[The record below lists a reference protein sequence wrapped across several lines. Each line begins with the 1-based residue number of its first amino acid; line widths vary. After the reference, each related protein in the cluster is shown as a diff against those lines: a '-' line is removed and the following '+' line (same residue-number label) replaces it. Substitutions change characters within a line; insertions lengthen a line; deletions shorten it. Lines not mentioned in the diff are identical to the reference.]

1 MPRAA
6 VVGGGISGLAA
17 AYEFHLAGWE
27 VDVYEASD
35 RWGGKIVTSPVGAE
49 MVDSGPDAV
58 LMRAPA
64 GVGLCEELGL
74 DAEFT
79 HPIAPKPA
87 YIYWDGTLHVLPTG
101 TVLGVPVDLGVLDTS
116 TLFSDTGRADA
127 ARDLALPPTR
137 IDGDMSVG
145 ELSRTRLGA
154 ELTDRLIDPLI
165 GGINASDIDRLSLRA
180 AAPLLAKAVDQ
191 HGSLIK
197 GMAALYPN
205 IGAALGATRDG
216 RDSAAT
222 PTSPVFF
229 SLPGGVARIVQR
241 LVEELPSER
250 LHLGHPVDDLGASG
264 VRDAD
269 AVVVATPAPVA
280 AQILHGDADN
290 NPASELL
297 ARIAYAGVSQAT
309 VTIPGQEPLDASGIL
324 FPRSGGTVLT
334 ASTWLSS
341 KWPQYQRSDRALIRL
356 TSGRYGDT
364 RSAEMDDQT
373 LVSTL
378 LGELN
383 EAVPLAAEPDA
394 VRIQRW
400 PNALPQYEP
409 GHLDLVAEIRHA
421 VGASRNGRLRV
432 VGAAYDGI
440 GIPACIDSGR
450 TAARELMA

>member
-1 MPRAA
+1 M
-6 VVGGGISGLAA
+6 
-17 AYEFHLAGWE
+17 
-27 VDVYEASD
+27 
-35 RWGGKIVTSPVGAE
+35 
-49 MVDSGPDAV
+49 
-58 LMRAPA
+58 
-64 GVGLCEELGL
+64 
-74 DAEFT
+74 
-79 HPIAPKPA
+79 
-87 YIYWDGTLHVLPTG
+87 
-101 TVLGVPVDLGVLDTS
+101 LGVPVDLGVLDTS
-116 TLFSDTGRADA
+116 TLFTDRGRADA

-216 RDSAAT
+216 RDSAAA
-222 PTSPVFF
+222 PKSPVFF

-250 LHLGHPVDDLGASG
+250 LHLGHPITDLGVIDADG
-264 VRDAD
+264 DGGAD

-280 AQILHGDADN
+280 AQILRGDADN
-290 NPASELL
+290 NVASELL

-341 KWPQYQRSDRALIRL
+341 KWPQYQRPDRALIRL

-383 EAVPLAAEPDA
+383 EAVPLVAEPDA

-432 VGAAYDGI
+432 VGAAFDGI

-450 TAARELMA
+450 AAARELMA

>member
-1 MPRAA
+1 MPKAA

-17 AYEFHLAGWE
+17 AYEFHLAGWD
-27 VDVYEASD
+27 VDVYEASG
-35 RWGGKIVTSPVGAE
+35 RWGGKIVTSPVGDE

-64 GVGLCEELGL
+64 GIGLCEELGL
-74 DAEFT
+74 DTEFT

-87 YIYWDGTLHVLPTG
+87 YIYWDDALHVLPTG

-116 TLFSDTGRADA
+116 TLFTDEGRAAA
-127 ARDLALPPTR
+127 ARDLTLPPTR

-180 AAPLLAKAVDQ
+180 AAPLLAKAIDQ

-216 RDSAAT
+216 RDSAAA
-222 PTSPVFF
+222 PSSPVFF

-241 LVEELPSER
+241 LVEELPGQR
-250 LHLGHPVDDLGASG
+250 LHLNHPITDLGAFDG
-264 VRDAD
+264 DAD
-269 AVVVATPAPVA
+269 AIVVATPAPVTA
-280 AQILHGDADN
+280 KILISEGAG
-290 NPASELL
+290 ELL
-297 ARIAYAGVSQAT
+297 ARIPYAGVSQAT

-341 KWPQYQRSDRALIRL
+341 KWPQYKDPSRALIRL

-373 LVSTL
+373 LVAML
-378 LGELN
+378 IGELN
-383 EAVPLAAEPDA
+383 EAVPLVAEPDA

-409 GHLDLVAEIRHA
+409 GHLDLVAEIRDV